1 MRDGIESEG
10 GYWYAEG
17 MKAFLLLT
25 VSTAL
30 VLGSTSLYAE
40 EAAKQP
46 LGQTQVTKSGKT
58 MVLVYFEENFK
69 GRPVHLEVPCELNGS
84 ARLKEKG
91 IKNDSIMSMKIPDGV
106 VVTLYAAD
114 GFSGKSQEFTGK
126 AADLGELKGQASS
139 LKAEFRKP

>member
-1 MRDGIESEG
+1 
-10 GYWYAEG
+10 
-17 MKAFLLLT
+17 MKPSLLLAL
-25 VSTAL
+25 SAAL
-30 VLGSTSLYAE
+30 VLGAPSTQLLAE
-40 EAAKQP
+40 DAAKPP

-139 LKAEFRKP
+139 LKAEIRKP